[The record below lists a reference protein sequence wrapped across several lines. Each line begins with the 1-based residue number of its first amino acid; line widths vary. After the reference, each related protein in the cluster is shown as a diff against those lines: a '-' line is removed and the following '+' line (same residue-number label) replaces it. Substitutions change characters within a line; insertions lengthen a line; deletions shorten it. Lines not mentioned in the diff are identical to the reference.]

1 MAKKH
6 TVRFEP
12 VGIEIEVDEDQTILR
27 AAAENGV
34 QLMHGCKEGQCASC
48 KSFVLEGDDIEHDRY
63 STFALPDYERDEGM
77 TLLCRAH
84 VYEDVVIELL
94 NYDEEMI
101 RSGLP
106 LVSAVAEVVANEPVT
121 HDMRRLVIRL
131 VEPAELKYF
140 PGQYLDFAVPGT
152 AETRSFSMANPPGRD
167 GLMEFVVKIY
177 PGGLFSQFLAERVS
191 VGDRLD
197 VEGPFGAFTLR
208 ENRTGDLVFVAGG
221 AGLAPV
227 LALLRTMADR
237 GIDRKSTFYYG
248 VRTRKDLCFEDELR
262 GLEERLPGF
271 RYVPALSEPGEDDAW
286 EGETGMVTDV
296 VARLEPDLSGRNAYV
311 CGPPPMVEAAVVLL
325 ERLGLPAADIFYDKF
340 TTTGESEGE

>member
-1 MAKKH
+1 
-6 TVRFEP
+6 
-12 VGIEIEVDEDQTILR
+12 
-27 AAAENGV
+27 
-34 QLMHGCKEGQCASC
+34 
-48 KSFVLEGDDIEHDRY
+48 
-63 STFALPDYERDEGM
+63 
-77 TLLCRAH
+77 
-84 VYEDVVIELL
+84 VYEDLVIELL

-121 HDMRRLVIRL
+121 RDMRRLVIRL
-131 VEPAELKYF
+131 VEPAELRYF
-140 PGQYLDFAVPGT
+140 PGQYLDFAIPGS

-177 PGGLFSQFLAERVS
+177 PGGLFSQYLAERVA

-237 GIDRKSTFYYG
+237 GIDRKCTFYYG
-248 VRTRKDLCFEDELR
+248 VRTRQDLCFEDELR
-262 GLEERLPGF
+262 DLEERLPGF
-271 RYVPALSEPGEDDAW
+271 RYVPALSEPGEDGWA
-286 EGETGMVTDV
+286 GETGLITDV

-325 ERLGLPAADIFYDKF
+325 ERLGLSAADIFYDKF